1 MPDNQMDMEQQEFG
15 YTEEQYLTDVFK
27 EKVDLAF
34 KKYLNPERTIKI
46 ANDKLEDCIDE
57 MWGETDDELKG
68 FNRKWRENERTL
80 ELANGSHAYLLDTGD
95 ISIHNL
101 EDTSF
106 FYGVYACLAI
116 IVDFV
121 DEDNKP
127 LRLTCHLKGSYDHK
141 EMAVN
146 ALLGVIGGS
155 EKIGNV
161 LVMYNSKFYGKVD
174 ENKYIGEIE
183 NCKHKFVD
191 MDEKDP
197 KGSHDVIVR
206 GNKSLIYHNDGVYEN
221 GSEKVWRVPG
231 GEIDIE

>member
-1 MPDNQMDMEQQEFG
+1 MLDNQIDTERQEFG

-57 MWGETDDELKG
+57 MWGETDGELKG
-68 FNRKWRENERTL
+68 FNKKWREEGKIL
-80 ELANGSHAYLLDTGD
+80 ELSDGRSAYLLDISD
-95 ISIHNL
+95 IAIHKA
-101 EDTSF
+101 EDTAF
-106 FYGVYACLAI
+106 FYEIGACLAI
-116 IVDFV
+116 VVDFV
-121 DEDNKP
+121 DEQNKL
-127 LRLTCHLKGSYDHK
+127 LRLTCHLSGGYQYK
-141 EMAVN
+141 ELAVN
-146 ALLGVIGGS
+146 TLIGVIGGS

-161 LVMYNSKFYGKVD
+161 LVIYNSKDYGKLD
-174 ENKYIGEIE
+174 ENKYTGEIE

-191 MDEKDP
+191 MDDIDP

-206 GNKSLIYHNDGVYEN
+206 GNKSFIYHNDGIYEN
-221 GSEKVWRVPG
+221 GSEKVWRVRG